1 MNPAEE
7 RRGSDLESLV
17 SRMRGGDKEAWQAFG
32 TRPRR
37 FFCWRGLS
45 GPDAE
50 ELAMDCAA
58 DIIMK
63 LDRFEDRGEGSF
75 AGWCYA
81 LARNRL
87 ADWRRRQAKHSAQP
101 LDASRAEPAAPP
113 QDTSIR
119 GLQDAVC
126 TGLESLSENDREII
140 ELRHFEAGD
149 SFGQIGQAL
158 GVSEGTARTRHHR
171 ALQRLGQPPRTSACG
186 KGLRGDASR
195 QSLGQYGGVERV
207 LPARR
212 EVSSRVRGSQ
222 FLETPGRQ
230 MDRSRSGY
238 DGSSNG

>member
-149 SFGQIGQAL
+149 SFGQIAQAL
-158 GVSEGTARTRHHR
+158 GIAENAARARHHR
-171 ALQRLGQPPRTSACG
+171 ALRRLGRALEAVPAVQDW
-186 KGLRGDASR
+186 LRRLTARARKAPNGTTEENQR
-195 QSLGQYGGVERV
+195 QQG
-207 LPARR
+207 PARK
-212 EVSSRVRGSQ
+212 EG
-222 FLETPGRQ
+222 PGRK
-230 MDRSRSGY
+230 RGE
-238 DGSSNG
+238 